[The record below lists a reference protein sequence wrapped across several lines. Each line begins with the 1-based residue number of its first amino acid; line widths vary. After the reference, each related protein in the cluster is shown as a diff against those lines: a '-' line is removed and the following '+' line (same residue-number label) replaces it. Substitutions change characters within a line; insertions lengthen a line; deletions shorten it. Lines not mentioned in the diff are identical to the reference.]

1 MVSYGIYS
9 SYYRLQERF
18 IDRHRDM
25 NIFLIFIETGT
36 ESNRK
41 RERKR
46 ESVRA
51 TYLFQGDNW

>member
-25 NIFLIFIETGT
+25 NIFLFLIFIETGT

-41 RERKR
+41 RERER
-46 ESVRA
+46 EREGYIPLSGR
-51 TYLFQGDNW
+51 